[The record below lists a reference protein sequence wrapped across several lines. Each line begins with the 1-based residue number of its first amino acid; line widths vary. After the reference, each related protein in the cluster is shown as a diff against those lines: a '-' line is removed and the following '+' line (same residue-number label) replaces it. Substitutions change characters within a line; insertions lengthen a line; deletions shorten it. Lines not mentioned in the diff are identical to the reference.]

1 MIGTSPQTTPIKG
14 MLQSIDN
21 THTLIFQFNPTTILE
36 KRSVKYHFSEAQG
49 QILPLAQFG
58 MIEPTDI
65 EFELFMHSKGAVA
78 ASGAALGAGL
88 GAAKDL
94 TNEIQSLRKLTL
106 PKTLS
111 RPQHYQQVS
120 PHKYQLILGT
130 TFYIGVVNSVEINIL
145 QYDKT
150 TLSPIHL
157 TAAISFTAISTSID
171 TDVTSLKSLT
181 GS

>member
-1 MIGTSPQTTPIKG
+1 MIGKLEQKTPTKG
-14 MLQSIDN
+14 MLQSIDR

-65 EFELFMHSKGAVA
+65 EFELFMHSA
-78 ASGAALGAGL
+78 GAGS
-88 GAAKDL
+88 AKDL
-94 TNEIQSLRKLTL
+94 TKEIQSLRKLTL

-111 RPQHYQQVS
+111 RPEHYQQVS
-120 PHKYQLILGT
+120 PHKYQLVLGT

>member
-65 EFELFMHSKGAVA
+65 EFELFMHSAGA
-78 ASGAALGAGL
+78 GAA
-88 GAAKDL
+88 AAKDL